1 MGRPIRHLKKTF
13 VIFCEGD
20 TEYNYFT
27 GMKNLPNL
35 EITLKPVNMHGGG
48 YKSFLQAI
56 KKESSLNR
64 IATFIIVDGDRA
76 NNIKGELKALQELQ
90 EYCVRQNDKDCK
102 KPYFL
107 IVDSPNFEY
116 IACLHDSNYSGGD
129 TIQHIKN
136 VFKFENIDSFKGN
149 PNIYSFLNTN
159 SKNHKHMIG
168 QINKRP
174 KLISNRYIRDG
185 MLISISGTDK
195 NWDLIGQRSSNIEE
209 FFDIAL
215 NN

>member
-1 MGRPIRHLKKTF
+1 
-13 VIFCEGD
+13 
-20 TEYNYFT
+20 
-27 GMKNLPNL
+27 
-35 EITLKPVNMHGGG
+35 MHGGG
-48 YKSFLQAI
+48 YKSFLQEI

-64 IATFIIVDGDRA
+64 IATFIIIDGDRA
-76 NNIKGELKALQELQ
+76 NNITGELKALQELQ
-90 EYCVRQNDKDCK
+90 KYCARQNAKDCR

-129 TIQHIKN
+129 TVQHIKN
-136 VFKFENIDSFKGN
+136 VFNFKSIDSFKGN

-159 SKNHKHMIG
+159 FKSYQNMVER
-168 QINKRP
+168 INKHP
-174 KLISNRYIRDG
+174 KLISNKYDRDG
-185 MLISISGTDK
+185 LIVSILDTHK

-215 NN
+215 SN